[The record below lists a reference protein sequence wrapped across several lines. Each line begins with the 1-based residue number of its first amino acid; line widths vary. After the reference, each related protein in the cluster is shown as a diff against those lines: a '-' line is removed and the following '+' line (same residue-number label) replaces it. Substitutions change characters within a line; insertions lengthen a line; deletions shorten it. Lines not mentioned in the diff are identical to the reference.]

1 MKNRCIQIIKKK
13 ILAYFQ
19 TKICMHVQLRKIK
32 ELFNKTVL
40 VLRMRSAFLDQPWKK
55 KMDSWIRLFM
65 FMLAFASTILNS
77 SLQ

>member
-55 KMDSWIRLFM
+55 KNGFLDQIVYVHVGLC
-65 FMLAFASTILNS
+65 IHNS
-77 SLQ
+77 